1 MIAMTSGALRC
12 MAPRWGTLVLLTAF
26 SLGPAFSRLAAAQPA
41 PQPVPAGSPVGSPME
56 LTLEDAVRLALENSN
71 DINVARAAREVSSLD
86 VAAAQG
92 VWDPLFQPRVFT
104 EHRVTPVAS
113 IIGGGPN
120 GSTEQNTLAGDLAV
134 NGLMPRG
141 GGNYSVSFNSTR
153 LTSDNQFVT
162 LNPQFPSSFAV
173 NLRQPLLRGFTMDD
187 NRRRLQIAR
196 RSVGL
201 SDAQFSRSATALVA
215 SVERAYWDL
224 VFALRNQEVQ
234 TRALDQARTQ
244 ADSNR
249 RQVAQGVLAPIDVV
263 EADTQVAIFEQNLAQ
278 AQEAVARTETAL
290 KTLLASEWTSPLW
303 SRALQPTTPLEQATP
318 AVVYEEAVRAAL
330 AARPEVA
337 EIEAAVEINDV
348 NRRYFADL
356 ARPQIDLVGS
366 YAVSGLAGR
375 LADRD
380 LSFFGGGNLGTAIP
394 PVLIGGYD
402 DSLRNA
408 FNARFPTV
416 RVDLAITV
424 PFTNRTAEANVARTA
439 VERRRLNLQR
449 QQLDQLIA
457 ADVRNAIDAIR
468 TGEAR
473 VRAAAAA
480 QSLAR
485 QQYES
490 EDRRFQAG
498 LTTLFFV
505 LQRQTALVAAEGREL
520 QARTDFNKAISDFR
534 RVTATTL
541 AAHGV
546 DVVSAGQSN
555 APINTPR

>member
-1 MIAMTSGALRC
+1 MIAMTRGVRC
-12 MAPRWGTLVLLTAF
+12 TARRWGTLVLLIGF
-26 SLGPAFSRLAAAQPA
+26 SLGSAASRYAGAQPV
-41 PQPVPAGSPVGSPME
+41 PQPVPAGSPVGSPMA
-56 LTLEDAVRLALENSN
+56 LTLEEAVRLALENNN
-71 DINVARAAREVSSLD
+71 DINVARAAREGATLD

-92 VWDPLFQPRVFT
+92 VWDPLFQPRAFT

-113 IIGGGPN
+113 VIGGGAN
-120 GSTEQNTLAGDLAV
+120 GSTEQNTMTGDLAV
-134 NGLMPRG
+134 NGLMPW

-153 LTSDNQFVT
+153 LTTDNQFVT

-215 SVERAYWDL
+215 GVERAYWDL

-244 ADSNR
+244 AESNR

-290 KTLLASEWTSPLW
+290 KTLLSSEWTSPLW

-330 AARPEVA
+330 AARPELA
-337 EIEAAVEINDV
+337 EIVAAVEINDV

-356 ARPQIDLVGS
+356 TRPQIDVVGT
-366 YAVSGLAGR
+366 YAVSGLAGQ
-375 LADRD
+375 LAERD

-394 PVLIGGYD
+394 PFLIGGYG

-416 RVDLAITV
+416 RVDLAITL

-439 VERRRLNLQR
+439 VERRQLSLQR
-449 QQLDQLIA
+449 QQVEQLIA

-480 QSLAR
+480 LSLAR

-490 EDRRFQAG
+490 EERRFQAG

-505 LQRQTALVAAEGREL
+505 LQRQTALVAAEGGEL

-541 AAHGV
+541 GVHGV

-555 APINTPR
+555 VPNDKPR

>member
-1 MIAMTSGALRC
+1 MIAMTRGVRC
-12 MAPRWGTLVLLTAF
+12 TARRWGTPVLLIGL
-26 SLGPAFSRLAAAQPA
+26 SLGPVASRHAVAQPA
-41 PQPVPAGSPVGSPME
+41 PQPVPAGSAVVSPMA
-56 LTLEDAVRLALENSN
+56 LTLEEAVRLALENSN
-71 DINVARAAREVSSLD
+71 DINVARAARDVATLD
-86 VAAAQG
+86 VAVAQG
-92 VWDPLFQPRVFT
+92 VWDPLFQPRASS

-113 IIGGGPN
+113 VIGGGAN
-120 GSTEQNTLAGDLAV
+120 GSTEQNTLGGDLAV
-134 NGLMPRG
+134 NGLMPW

-153 LTSDNQFVT
+153 LTTDNQFVT

-201 SDAQFSRSATALVA
+201 SDAQFARSATALVA
-215 SVERAYWDL
+215 GVERAYWDL

-244 ADSNR
+244 AESNR

-278 AQEAVARTETAL
+278 AEEAVARTETAL

-330 AARPEVA
+330 AARPELA
-337 EIEAAVEINDV
+337 EVEAAVEINDV

-356 ARPQIDLVGS
+356 ARPQVDVVGT
-366 YAVSGLAGR
+366 YAVSGLAGQ
-375 LADRD
+375 LAERD
-380 LSFFGGGNLGTAIP
+380 LSFLGGGGLGAGIP
-394 PVLIGGYD
+394 PVLIGGYG

-416 RVDLAITV
+416 RVDLAITL

-439 VERRRLNLQR
+439 VERRQLGLQR
-449 QQLDQLIA
+449 QQVEQLIA

-480 QSLAR
+480 LSLAR
-485 QQYES
+485 QQYRAKS
-490 EDRRFQAG
+490 GAFKPA
-498 LTTLFFV
+498 
-505 LQRQTALVAAEGREL
+505 
-520 QARTDFNKAISDFR
+520 
-534 RVTATTL
+534 
-541 AAHGV
+541 
-546 DVVSAGQSN
+546 
-555 APINTPR
+555 

>member
-1 MIAMTSGALRC
+1 MIAISRGVR
-12 MAPRWGTLVLLTAF
+12 
-26 SLGPAFSRLAAAQPA
+26 SRLAPPWGVVVLLSAFALGPGASRHAWAQRAQPA
-41 PQPVPAGSPVGSPME
+41 PQPAPATTAVSPAAGPALE
-56 LTLEDAVRLALENSN
+56 LTLEDAIRLALENSN
-71 DINVARAAREVSSLD
+71 DINVARAARDVAALD

-92 VWDPLFQPRVFT
+92 VWDPLFQPRAFA
-104 EHRVTPVAS
+104 ERRVTPVAS
-113 IIGGGPN
+113 VIGGGAN
-120 GSTEQNTLAGDLAV
+120 GRTAQNTMTGDLAV
-134 NGLMPRG
+134 NGLMPWG
-141 GGNYSVSFNSTR
+141 GSYSASFNSTR
-153 LTSDNQFVT
+153 LTTDNLFVT
-162 LNPQFPSSFAV
+162 LTPQFPSSLAV
-173 NLRQPLLRGFTMDD
+173 NLRQPLLRGFTIDD

-201 SDAQFSRSATALVA
+201 SDAQFFRSATALVA
-215 SVERAYWDL
+215 GVERAYWDL

-234 TRALDQARTQ
+234 VRALEQARRQ
-244 ADSNR
+244 AESNR
-249 RQVAQGVLAPIDVV
+249 RQVEQGVLAPIDIV
-263 EADTQVAIFEQNLAQ
+263 EADTQVAILEQNLAQ

-303 SRALQPTTPLEQATP
+303 GRPIAPTTPLEQATP
-318 AVVYEEAVRAAL
+318 AIVYDDAVRAAL

-348 NRRYFADL
+348 NQRYFADL
-356 ARPQIDLVGS
+356 ARPQVDVVGG
-366 YAVSGLAGR
+366 YAVSGLAGT
-375 LADRD
+375 LAERD
-380 LSFFGGGNLGTAIP
+380 LSIFGGRDLGSGIP
-394 PVLIGGYD
+394 PLLIGGYD

-416 RVDLAITV
+416 RVDLAITL

-449 QQLDQLIA
+449 QQVEQLIA
-457 ADVRNAIDAIR
+457 ADVRNAIEAIR

-490 EDRRFQAG
+490 EERRFDAG
-498 LTTLFFV
+498 LTTVFFV
-505 LQRQTALVAAEGREL
+505 LQRQTALVASEGREL
-520 QARTDFNKAISDFR
+520 QARTDLNKAIAEFR

-541 AAHGV
+541 SAHGV
-546 DVVSAGQSN
+546 DVV
-555 APINTPR
+555 RD

>member
-1 MIAMTSGALRC
+1 MIAMTRRSRYTAR
-12 MAPRWGTLVLLTAF
+12 RRGTLVLLIGL
-26 SLGPAFSRLAAAQPA
+26 SLGLATSRYAGAQPA
-41 PQPVPAGSPVGSPME
+41 PLPVPADSPVGSPME
-56 LTLEDAVRLALENSN
+56 LTLEEAVRLALENSN
-71 DINVARAAREVSSLD
+71 DINVARAARDVATLD

-92 VWDPLFQPRVFT
+92 VWDPLFQPRAVT

-113 IIGGGPN
+113 VIGGGAN
-120 GSTEQNTLAGDLAV
+120 GSTEQNTMTGDLAV
-134 NGLMPRG
+134 NGLMPW

-153 LTSDNQFVT
+153 LTTDNQFVT
-162 LNPQFPSSFAV
+162 INPQFPSSFAV
-173 NLRQPLLRGFTMDD
+173 NLRQPLLRGLTMDD

-196 RSVGL
+196 RNVAL

-215 SVERAYWDL
+215 GVERAYWDL
-224 VFALRNQEVQ
+224 VFALRSQEVQ

-244 ADSNR
+244 AESNR

-263 EADTQVAIFEQNLAQ
+263 EADAQVAIFEQNLAQ
-278 AQEAVARTETAL
+278 AQEAATRTETAL

-303 SRALQPTTPLEQATP
+303 SRPLQPTTPLEQATP

-330 AARPEVA
+330 AARAELA
-337 EIEAAVEINDV
+337 EIAAAVEINDV
-348 NRRYFADL
+348 SRRYFADL
-356 ARPQIDLVGS
+356 ARPQIDLVGT

-375 LADRD
+375 LAERD
-380 LSFFGGGNLGTAIP
+380 LSFFGEGNLGTGIP
-394 PVLIGGYD
+394 PVLIGGYG

-408 FNARFPTV
+408 FNGRFPTV
-416 RVDLAITV
+416 RVELAITL
-424 PFTNRTAEANVARTA
+424 PFTNRTAKANVARTA
-439 VERRRLNLQR
+439 VERRQLSLQR
-449 QQLDQLIA
+449 QQVEQLIA

-490 EDRRFQAG
+490 EERRFQAG
-498 LTTLFFV
+498 LTTLFLV

-546 DVVSAGQSN
+546 DVVSAGQST
-555 APINTPR
+555 APINDPR